1 MALKSL
7 KGKCRPGIEHVQLT
21 CSGELI
27 EVEFNDILF
36 GDSMAITVNK
46 YGSLYTVVYLLLN
59 SCFTGIYSCTTGYG
73 IKMNY
78 NARTV
83 RIDPQ
88 VCDSHIHFEDDEV
101 TFRHNM

>member
-1 MALKSL
+1 MKPC

-36 GDSMAITVNK
+36 GDSMAISVNK
-46 YGSLYTVVYLLLN
+46 YSRPFVACTKIHRL
-59 SCFTGIYSCTTGYG
+59 ISCTTGYG

-101 TFRHNM
+101 SL